1 MKRYLPGDTWIGMLG
16 GGQLGR
22 MLTMEARRMGYKV
35 LTWIGCP
42 DSGPAGLADRVI
54 TDPFD
59 SAEALETFCDVAD
72 VASLEFENIPRELLE
87 QVAERIPLTPDP
99 SAVIT
104 AQHREREKTFLS
116 KHGFPC
122 AWYQVVDSAAGLEKA
137 LAELPGEKGI
147 LKTAEFG
154 YDGKGQLSVS
164 KGDDASQVWTA
175 FDSPRAVLEQRIDL
189 AAELSVLVV
198 RSRSGETQCYE
209 PAENRH
215 RNHILDLSIIP
226 SALDPAILKLGQ
238 EVATRVAE
246 ALDYAGILA
255 VEFFVDSSGNL
266 LINELA
272 PRPHNSGHHTIDA
285 CETSQFE
292 QQLRMMCNLPIG
304 NPRTHT
310 PAVMW
315 NLLGDLW
322 QKGEP
327 DWATILSTPGA
338 HLHLYGK
345 REARVGRKMGH
356 VTFTGENA
364 LETAM
369 KCRAAFGWKDE

>member
-35 LTWIGCP
+35 LTWIGGP
-42 DSGPAGLADRVI
+42 DSGPAGLADRVL

-59 SAEALETFCDVAD
+59 SPEALETFCEVAD
-72 VASLEFENIPRELLE
+72 VASLEFENIPRGLLE

-104 AQHREREKTFLS
+104 AQHREREKVFLS

-122 AWYQVVDSAAGLEKA
+122 AWYQVVDSEEGLGQA
-137 LAELPGEKGI
+137 FAELPGEKGI

-164 KGDDASQVWTA
+164 KGDDPALIWTE

-226 SALDPAILKLGQ
+226 SALDPEILKLGQ
-238 EVATRVAE
+238 EVATQVAE

-255 VEFFVDSSGNL
+255 VEFFVDTRGKL

-322 QKGEP
+322 QNGEP
-327 DWATILSTPGA
+327 DWATILSTPVA

-369 KCRAAFGWKDE
+369 KCRAAFSWTDE